1 MDRRVVKPRVFR
13 FPSSV
18 RLPGKKKTQANKSKN
33 AACRMRDFRCER
45 PLYRSSDVVSLE
57 EKAHEAT
64 RMHLT
69 VVTEPQKSLAI
80 PAAAPPATVPAT
92 AQKKPRMAWPD
103 VAKGLSIIGVVLLH
117 ICLSVPDGMYTAA
130 AQVNEL
136 IAPLR
141 MPLFFLVSGF
151 FSIKVFR
158 FSFAELF
165 VHRLWFLL
173 VPYVLW
179 TPLELFAKR
188 IEFFVFWD
196 EPLPDQD
203 FYVEALWTS
212 ENMYWFLHS
221 LFFFTIA
228 LWSTKFLHLWL
239 RWFIPLA
246 IIVCAPIAPETPMTE
261 KVVAYLPCFLIGA
274 YARPL
279 IERYAENAL
288 KPVELAVAC
297 GTRLLSREISHV
309 SVSEVWELSLLTL
322 THLLYLPAAIVCA
335 VLLSK
340 VSLVGEG
347 LQWIGRHTLVIYLS
361 HPIVLTLLFGYF
373 FRYREE
379 GIELYSDTLLGSSEV
394 WVLLC
399 IGFTIAGAAAMELLS
414 RLPLIGRS
422 IAPRGL
428 VPRQAGV
435 AKQTPVAAKT

>member
-1 MDRRVVKPRVFR
+1 MDRRLVKPRVFR
-13 FPSSV
+13 FPSSMKTPRKKKMWAEKSKSFTHRMRV
-18 RLPGKKKTQANKSKN
+18 FRHERLLPGAND
-33 AACRMRDFRCER
+33 AAT
-45 PLYRSSDVVSLE
+45 LE
-57 EKAHEAT
+57 EKARKAT
-64 RMHLT
+64 RPPLAMDT
-69 VVTEPQKSLAI
+69 GAQTSLAI
-80 PAAAPPATVPAT
+80 AVSAP
-92 AQKKPRMAWPD
+92 QKKPRMAWPD
-103 VAKGLSIIGVVLLH
+103 LAKGLSIIGVVLLH
-117 ICLSVPDGMYTAA
+117 ICLAVPDGTYTTV

-151 FSIKVFR
+151 FSIKVFH

-188 IEFFVFWD
+188 IEFFVFWQ

-228 LWSTKFLHLWL
+228 LWSTKFLHPWL

-246 IIVCAPIAPETPMTE
+246 IVVCAPIAPETPITE
-261 KVVAYLPCFLIGA
+261 KVITYLPCFLIGA
-274 YARPL
+274 YARPW

-288 KPVELAVAC
+288 KPIELAVAC
-297 GTRLLSREISHV
+297 GTLLLSREISHLP
-309 SVSEVWELSLLTL
+309 VSEVWGLSLLTL
-322 THLLYLPAAIVCA
+322 THLLHLPAAISFA

-340 VSLVGEG
+340 ISLLSEG

-379 GIELYSDTLLGSSEV
+379 GIELYSDTILGASWA
-394 WVLLC
+394 WVFLC
-399 IGFTIAGAAAMELLS
+399 IGFTIVGAAAMELLS
-414 RLPLIGRS
+414 RMPLIGRS

-428 VPRQAGV
+428 VARRESTV
-435 AKQTPVAAKT
+435 KQTPITANA

>member
-18 RLPGKKKTQANKSKN
+18 SFLRKKKVQEETRKN
-33 AACRMRDFRCER
+33 FTHRMRDTRCER
-45 PLYRSSDVVSLE
+45 PQYSTGGAGFLA
-57 EKAHEAT
+57 EKTHEAT
-64 RMHLT
+64 GPHLPAQLPIPP
-69 VVTEPQKSLAI
+69 EPRT
-80 PAAAPPATVPAT
+80 AAATTPSTP
-92 AQKKPRMAWPD
+92 QGKPRMAWPD
-103 VAKGLSIIGVVLLH
+103 LAKGLSIIGVVLLH
-117 ICLSVPDGMYTAA
+117 ICLAVPDGMYTTAA
-130 AQVNEL
+130 HINEL

-151 FSIKVFR
+151 FSVKVFR
-158 FSFAELF
+158 FNFAELF

-228 LWSTKFLHLWL
+228 LWSTKFLHPWL
-239 RWFIPLA
+239 RWSIPLA
-246 IIVCAPIAPETPMTE
+246 IILGAPIAPETPMTE
-261 KVVAYLPCFLIGA
+261 KVVAYLPCFLLGA

-288 KPVELAVAC
+288 KPIELAVAC
-297 GTRLLSREISHV
+297 GTLLLSREISRF

-322 THLLYLPAAIVCA
+322 THLLYLPAAIASA

-340 VSLVGEG
+340 ISLLSEG

-379 GIELYSDTLLGSSEV
+379 GIELYSDTLLGSSGV
-394 WVLLC
+394 WILLC

-414 RLPLIGRS
+414 HVPLIGRS
-422 IAPRGL
+422 IAPHGL
-428 VPRQAGV
+428 VPRRVGVEKQA
-435 AKQTPVAAKT
+435 PVSANS